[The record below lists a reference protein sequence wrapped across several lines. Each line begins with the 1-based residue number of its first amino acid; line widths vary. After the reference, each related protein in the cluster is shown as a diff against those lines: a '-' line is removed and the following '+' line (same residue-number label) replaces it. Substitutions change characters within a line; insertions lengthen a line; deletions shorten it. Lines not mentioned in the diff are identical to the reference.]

1 MTDIEN
7 AETIKR
13 LLATLS
19 EDERTVVTLRFFDG
33 LTQTQIAERVGVSQ
47 MQVSRILT
55 RSLEKL
61 RAGLAAG

>member
-13 LLATLS
+13 LLTTLS

-61 RAGLAAG
+61 RAGLSAG

>member
-13 LLATLS
+13 LLATLG

>member
-13 LLATLS
+13 FLATLS